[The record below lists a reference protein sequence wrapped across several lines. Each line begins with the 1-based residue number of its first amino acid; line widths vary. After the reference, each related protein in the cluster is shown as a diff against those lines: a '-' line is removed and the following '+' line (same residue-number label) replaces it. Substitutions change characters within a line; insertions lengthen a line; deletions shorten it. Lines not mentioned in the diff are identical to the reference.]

1 MNCKQVNCKQ
11 TNCKQVNRQQGM
23 TLVELMV
30 AMAIGLFLVGGALFV
45 YSQSK
50 NTYRAGDSLARLQ
63 ETARF
68 AMDTLEPDVRL
79 ARFWGRSSSPA
90 RITTPPGMVITCD
103 GADVTDWV
111 TDLEAAVEVRDDSY
125 DLDCDSFRD
134 DPQAGSDVLI
144 LRHAEPWSGGAP
156 TPPAAG
162 RVQVRTNLEGGRTF
176 NDGNPPDLGTD
187 ASTHNVVMNAYYVSR
202 QSSFEATQ
210 PSLRRLT
217 LRADGTVGE
226 EEVIPGVENLQVQ
239 LGMDTDGDG
248 DVDRY
253 VDGDHPLVTA
263 GAPGFDP
270 DAQVVAVRVWMLVGT
285 PADDQA
291 WVDERLYPTPDAD
304 LGGLPAGSAEY
315 PANSRRIQISKT
327 IFLNNQDT

>member
-1 MNCKQVNCKQ
+1 MRPGRLL
-11 TNCKQVNRQQGM
+11 TIDGRQQGM

-30 AMAIGLFLVGGALFV
+30 AMAIGLFLVGGALYV

-79 ARFWGRSSSPA
+79 ARFWGRNAKPA
-90 RITTPPGMVITCD
+90 RIVTTAPGLAITCD
-103 GADVTDWV
+103 GADVTPWV
-111 TDLEAAVEVRDDSY
+111 LDVDEAVGVVDDTY
-125 DLDCDSFRD
+125 NLDCASFRD
-134 DPQAGSDVLI
+134 DPRPDSDVLI
-144 LRHAEPWSGGAP
+144 VRHAEPWSGGIP
-156 TPPAAG
+156 TVPDAG
-162 RVQVRTNLEGGRTF
+162 RVQVRTNLESGQVF
-176 NDGNPPDLGTD
+176 NDGNPPDLGPD
-187 ASTHNVVMNAYYVSR
+187 ATTYNVVMNAYYVSR
-202 QSSFEATQ
+202 QSSFDETQ

-253 VDGDHPLVTA
+253 VDGDHPLVDSDA
-263 GAPGFDP
+263 AGFDA
-270 DAQVVAVRVWMLVGT
+270 DAQVVAVRIWMLVGT

-291 WVDERLYPTPDAD
+291 WVDERLYATPDAD
-304 LGGLPAGSAEY
+304 LGDLPAGSAEY
-315 PANSRRIQISKT
+315 PASNRRLEISKT

>member
-1 MNCKQVNCKQ
+1 MAIA
-11 TNCKQVNRQQGM
+11 TTPGRERGM

-79 ARFWGRSSSPA
+79 ARYWGRNAKPG
-90 RITTPPGMVITCD
+90 RITTPPGLTVTCD
-103 GADVTDWV
+103 GTDVTAWV
-111 TDLEAAVEVRDDSY
+111 LDLEAAVEARDDAY
-125 DLDCDSFRD
+125 DLDCVSFRD
-134 DPQAGSDVLI
+134 DPRPDSDVLVV
-144 LRHAEPWSGGAP
+144 RHAEPWSGGTP
-156 TPPAAG
+156 TLPDAG
-162 RVQVRTNLEGGRTF
+162 RVQVRTNLTGGEAF
-176 NDGNPPDLGTD
+176 NDGNPPDLGSD

-202 QSSFEATQ
+202 QSSFDESQ

-239 LGMDTDGDG
+239 LGVDTDGDG

-253 VDGDHPLVTA
+253 VDGDHPLVTP
-263 GAPGFDP
+263 GAAGFDP
-270 DAQVVAVRVWMLVGT
+270 DAQVAAVRIWMLVGT

-304 LGGLPAGSAEY
+304 LGGLPAGTAEY
-315 PANSRRIQISKT
+315 PASNRRLEISKT